1 MVVETQG
8 SAAFAMVPRAQLPP
22 EIQLA
27 QRLAGNEQVTRD
39 RAVKRLRKYIV
50 ARTQRA
56 AGWRGAGGAGAPCGA
71 GTLCGAGP
79 GWGRR
84 AARGRRRRWLSGG
97 GGGASEPRGSS
108 TWSGPC
114 AWVLRGCLPQP
125 HPLPQ
130 EPLALPPF
138 PSPPQSPG
146 GRHPLL
152 TVYPA
157 FPATRCLGTRSS
169 ICCCWQFS
177 LRVISGLW
185 SELHG
190 SGGSAG
196 AEDMLLVNWSP

>member
-1 MVVETQG
+1 MVVEAQG

-50 ARTQRA
+50 ARTQLA
-56 AGWRGAGGAGAPCGA
+56 AGWRGVGGAGAPCGA

-79 GWGRR
+79 GGGRR
-84 AARGRRRRWLSGG
+84 AARGRRRRWLSGVVVG
-97 GGGASEPRGSS
+97 PPNHVGPPRGQARARGSYEGASHSPIPCPRSP
-108 TWSGPC
+108 W
-114 AWVLRGCLPQP
+114 RCL
-125 HPLPQ
+125 
-130 EPLALPPF
+130 
-138 PSPPQSPG
+138 PSPPQFPG

-152 TVYPA
+152 IVYPA
-157 FPATRCLGTRSS
+157 FPATRCLGARSG

-177 LRVISGLW
+177 LRIISGLW
-185 SELHG
+185 SELYG

-196 AEDMLLVNWSP
+196 TEDVLLVNWSL